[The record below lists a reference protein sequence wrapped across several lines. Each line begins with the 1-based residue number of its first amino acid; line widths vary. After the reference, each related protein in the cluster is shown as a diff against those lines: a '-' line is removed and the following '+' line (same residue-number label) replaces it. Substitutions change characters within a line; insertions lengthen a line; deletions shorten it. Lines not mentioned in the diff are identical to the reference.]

1 MKVADLYIRVST
13 DEQADT
19 GYSQRNQ
26 EEVLRRYCESNSIT
40 VRKVIFEDHSAKTFN
55 RPAWT
60 SFLKGLYRQ
69 KGQTDLVLFT
79 KWDRFSRNAAD
90 AYQMINTLRRL
101 GIEPQAIEQ
110 PLDLSIPENK
120 MMLAFYLAAPEVE
133 NDRRALNVIHGMRR
147 AKKEGRW
154 MGQAPVGY
162 QNRIREDGR
171 KYIAPNAPESILMQW
186 VFQQIAEGE
195 FNTEQIWRAARAKG
209 LKCGKNNFWF
219 LIRNPV
225 YCGKI
230 FIPKLK
236 DEEARFVQGQH
247 EPLISE
253 ALFYEAQDV
262 LDGRKK
268 NHRTKMY
275 VDDKMPLRGFLLCPR
290 CGRTLSGSGSK
301 GRKKRYFYYHC
312 NSTCG
317 ARFPIEAAHR
327 EMTRELAKYIP
338 HPAATELYKQL
349 ITDALQ
355 EQAKDQRS
363 RKKGLIAQVAA
374 EGERITKAR
383 SLLLAGDIDALDF
396 KTIKVESEKQI
407 DVLEARLNEIKE
419 DKTDNRLLVNQA
431 VDYLAKLDKT
441 YQEGPTIKKRQLIG
455 SIFPEKL
462 TFDGEIF
469 RTTRLNEAVHLI
481 YTLDAAFREN
491 KNGTSDIF
499 STCPVRLP
507 NLEFEPRHKNPES
520 FVLPLYYWAMGRK
533 TSTFPPQ
540 NPKKTAR

>member
-60 SFLKGLYRQ
+60 GFLKGLYRQ

-154 MGQAPVGY
+154 MGQAPIGY
-162 QNRIREDGR
+162 LNRIREDGR
-171 KYIAPNAPESILMQW
+171 KYIAPNPPESILMQW

-195 FNTEQIWRAARAKG
+195 VNTEQIWKAARANG

-219 LIRNPV
+219 SIRNPV

-247 EPLISE
+247 EALISE
-253 ALFYEAQDV
+253 ALFYEAQDI

-268 NHRTKMY
+268 NCRSKMY
-275 VDDKMPLRGFLLCPR
+275 VDEKMPLRGFLLCPR

-312 NSTCG
+312 NSACG

-327 EMTRELAKYIP
+327 EMIREICKYVP

-349 ITDALQ
+349 ITEALQ

-363 RKKGLIAQVAA
+363 QKKNLIAQVTA
-374 EGERITKAR
+374 ESERITKAR

-396 KTIKVESEKQI
+396 KTIKAESEKQI
-407 DVLEARLNEIKE
+407 VVLEARLNEIKE
-419 DKTDNRLLVNQA
+419 DKTDIKALVDQA
-431 VDYLAKLDKT
+431 VDYLGKLDKI
-441 YQEGPTIKKRQLIG
+441 YQEGPIIKKRQLIG

-462 TFDGEIF
+462 TFDGEVY
-469 RTTRLNEAVHLI
+469 RTTRLNEAVQLI
-481 YTLDAAFREN
+481 YSLDEAFREN

-499 STCPVRLP
+499 FDLSRKVAQPG
-507 NLEFEPRHKNPES
+507 FEPRHKDPES
-520 FVLPLYYWAMGRK
+520 FVLPLYYWAMGRQK
-533 TSTFPPQ
+533 
-540 NPKKTAR
+540 

>member
-1 MKVADLYIRVST
+1 
-13 DEQADT
+13 
-19 GYSQRNQ
+19 
-26 EEVLRRYCESNSIT
+26 
-40 VRKVIFEDHSAKTFN
+40 
-55 RPAWT
+55 
-60 SFLKGLYRQ
+60 
-69 KGQTDLVLFT
+69 
-79 KWDRFSRNAAD
+79 
-90 AYQMINTLRRL
+90 
-101 GIEPQAIEQ
+101 
-110 PLDLSIPENK
+110 
-120 MMLAFYLAAPEVE
+120 
-133 NDRRALNVIHGMRR
+133 
-147 AKKEGRW
+147 
-154 MGQAPVGY
+154 
-162 QNRIREDGR
+162 
-171 KYIAPNAPESILMQW
+171 MQW
-186 VFQQIAEGE
+186 VFQQIAEGK

-236 DEEARFVQGQH
+236 DEEARFAQGQH

-312 NSTCG
+312 NSACG

-349 ITDALQ
+349 IAEALQ

-363 RKKGLIAQVAA
+363 QKKGLIAQVTA

-407 DVLEARLNEIKE
+407 AILEAKLNEMKE
-419 DKTDNRLLVNQA
+419 DKTDNKLLVNQA
-431 VDYLAKLDKT
+431 VDYLAKLDKV
-441 YQEGPTIKKRQLIG
+441 YQDGPTIKKRQLIG

-469 RTTRLNEAVHLI
+469 RTTRLNEAVQLI
-481 YTLDAAFREN
+481 YTLDTAFREN

-499 STCPVRLP
+499 CDLSRKVAQPG
-507 NLEFEPRHKNPES
+507 FEPRHKDPES
-520 FVLPLYYWAMGRK
+520 FVLPLYYWAITRQNHRRPKGAIHSTGR
-533 TSTFPPQ
+533 Q
-540 NPKKTAR
+540 N